1 MGSTNIATPEKRDYY
16 KEISDTTRAQVKL
29 APELYRAEEQFR
41 GKYAQLDV
49 DIAKKISPQLMDIYE
64 SVQPRLAAMDRQT
77 LSAQRE
83 ADIGAIEELGPR
95 AMAAMRAADPDKA
108 SLMDELNQQAL
119 SDLKLG
125 GQLNAGE
132 QRQLSQAAR
141 GAQAARGFG
150 YGINDA
156 AIESWAQL
164 QGGTQRRRER
174 QGFAQSMVGLSQ
186 QTQGDPFMA
195 ILGRPSNLSPTM
207 AGGVLG
213 QAQGFNPGQMFS
225 PESQY
230 AGDIYNQ
237 QWQGEL
243 AARTANAANQAAI
256 SGAMIGA
263 VGSIGG
269 GMAKGCWV
277 AREVFG
283 NENPQWL
290 AFFDWK
296 ESKAPKWFKKLYNS
310 FGERFAK
317 FISNKPKLKKLI
329 KTWMEDK
336 ING

>member
-1 MGSTNIATPEKRDYY
+1 MGSTNIATPDKSDYY
-16 KEISDTTRAQVKL
+16 KEITDTTRAQVKL
-29 APELYRAEEQFR
+29 APELYAAEKQFR

-186 QTQGDPFMA
+186 QPQGDPFM
-195 ILGRPSNLSPTM
+195 
-207 AGGVLG
+207 
-213 QAQGFNPGQMFS
+213 
-225 PESQY
+225 
-230 AGDIYNQ
+230 
-237 QWQGEL
+237 
-243 AARTANAANQAAI
+243 ANAANQAAI

-269 GMAKGCWV
+269 GMAKCWV

-296 ESKAPKWFKKLYNS
+296 ETKAPKWFKKLYNS